1 MRTNP
6 TNKRISMDLQKLLNG
21 VEAQE
26 ETSNEKT
33 ALPQGDYTVMIE
45 KVEPKTNATTGN
57 KGVSLQMKVRGAKY
71 NNYTVFDYMGLTG
84 SEKQLSYS
92 LPKLKKL
99 GLLTGSEN
107 TDGWN
112 GKMVKISVSVDKQ
125 DATRNIVWGY
135 GEPIVDDNTPISTSN
150 KPAIDTSDI
159 PF

>member
-1 MRTNP
+1 
-6 TNKRISMDLQKLLNG
+6 MDLQKLLNG
-21 VEAQE
+21 VEAPAE
-26 ETSNEKT
+26 KTNEKT
-33 ALPQGDYTVMIE
+33 ALPQGDYTVVIE

-71 NNYTVFDYMGLTG
+71 NNYTLFDYMGLTG

-107 TDGWN
+107 TDSWN

-125 DATRNIVWGY
+125 DATRNIIWGY
-135 GEPIVDDNTPISTSN
+135 GEPVVDGNEPITATN
-150 KPAIDTSDI
+150 KPAFDSVDI

>member
-1 MRTNP
+1 
-6 TNKRISMDLQKLLNG
+6 MDLQKLLNG
-21 VEAQE
+21 VEAAAEQ
-26 ETSNEKT
+26 SNEKT

-125 DATRNIVWGY
+125 DVTRNIVWGY
-135 GEPIVDDNTPISTSN
+135 SAPVVDGNEPIQTDA
-150 KPAIDTSDI
+150 KPVFNSDSI